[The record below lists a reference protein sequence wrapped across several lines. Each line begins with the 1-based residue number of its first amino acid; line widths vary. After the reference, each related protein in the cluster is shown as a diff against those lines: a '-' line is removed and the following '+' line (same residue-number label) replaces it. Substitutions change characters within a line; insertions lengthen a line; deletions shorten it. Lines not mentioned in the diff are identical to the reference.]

1 MDLYRPRRLL
11 GGLFGKRYSTS
22 AATPQQPSCTT
33 DSAEKVEKYCQPDD
47 QLSTSVYSED
57 ETSLLQIAEQ
67 RDIVVEELRITREN
81 LAAEKKLTHD
91 LNQRL
96 IMKAIS
102 IDCQLSD
109 TEEKFKKS
117 QAKIDAANLKNNDLA
132 DKLIVVRMENQN
144 LMKRTAA
151 LARRDQIQK
160 ATILTSNAEII
171 KLMSTIE
178 AFQERFLSLADAV
191 VINNENNMTESNE
204 NLSNDGASDIDESQ
218 HAIPLNIS
226 SEGSVTPFERD
237 QMTPSEQKK
246 KREKD
251 EYKVKQIADYKA
263 RQEDFQAK
271 TEEFQAKQEEF
282 RAIQEKFHAIQEEHQ
297 ARQEEW
303 HAERNDLF
311 GCISKLKSNNAE
323 IRKKFVQTL
332 KKHQWKWHKQK
343 EKLMKKMGD
352 LEVVLEEKD
361 AELLLAK
368 SAIADAVARG
378 KYYPNKGDPQHP
390 DTFATMTTQEESLS
404 NCSSSSLTLTHSLTE
419 TSNNLST
426 RSKTVQK
433 LDIVEPID
441 NRSYSFSLDPHS
453 VESMDENRDD
463 ASMDDGSYSSSLE
476 SHNVAP
482 LRGNGVSADKSV
494 GLSS

>member
-1 MDLYRPRRLL
+1 M
-11 GGLFGKRYSTS
+11 
-22 AATPQQPSCTT
+22 
-33 DSAEKVEKYCQPDD
+33 
-47 QLSTSVYSED
+47 
-57 ETSLLQIAEQ
+57 
-67 RDIVVEELRITREN
+67 
-81 LAAEKKLTHD
+81 
-91 LNQRL
+91 
-96 IMKAIS
+96 
-102 IDCQLSD
+102 
-109 TEEKFKKS
+109 
-117 QAKIDAANLKNNDLA
+117 
-132 DKLIVVRMENQN
+132 RMENQN

-160 ATILTSNAEII
+160 VTILTTNAEII

-191 VINNENNMTESNE
+191 VINNEKNTTEANE
-204 NLSNDGASDIDESQ
+204 ELSNDGSSDNDESQ
-218 HAIPLNIS
+218 KTIPLNNS
-226 SEGSVTPFERD
+226 SEDSVTPFERD

-251 EYKVKQIADYKA
+251 EYKVKQISDYKA

-282 RAIQEKFHAIQEEHQ
+282 HAIQEEFHAIQEEHQ
-297 ARQEEW
+297 EKQEEW

-323 IRKKFVQTL
+323 IKKKFVQTL

-378 KYYPNKGDPQHP
+378 KFYPEKGDLEHP

-419 TSNNLST
+419 TSNNLSA
-426 RSKTVQK
+426 RGKNVQK

-441 NRSYSFSLDPHS
+441 NSSYSFSLDPHS
-453 VESMDENRDD
+453 VKSMDENRDD
-463 ASMDDGSYSSSLE
+463 TSMDDDGSYSSSLE
-476 SHNVAP
+476 SHNVTP
-482 LRGNGVSADKSV
+482 LRGNGVSTDKLS

>member
-1 MDLYRPRRLL
+1 
-11 GGLFGKRYSTS
+11 
-22 AATPQQPSCTT
+22 
-33 DSAEKVEKYCQPDD
+33 
-47 QLSTSVYSED
+47 
-57 ETSLLQIAEQ
+57 
-67 RDIVVEELRITREN
+67 
-81 LAAEKKLTHD
+81 LA
-91 LNQRL
+91 
-96 IMKAIS
+96 
-102 IDCQLSD
+102 D

-117 QAKIDAANLKNNDLA
+117 QAQIDATNKKNNDLA
-132 DKLIVVRMENQN
+132 DKLIVMRMENQN

-171 KLMSTIE
+171 KLMCTIE
-178 AFQERFLSLADAV
+178 AFQERFLSLAAAV
-191 VINNENNMTESNE
+191 VIANENNMTESNE
-204 NLSNDGASDIDESQ
+204 ELSNDGSSDNDDESQ
-218 HAIPLNIS
+218 NAIPLNAS
-226 SEGSVTPFERD
+226 SEDSVTPFERD
-237 QMTPSEQKK
+237 QMTPSEQEE

-251 EYKVKQIADYKA
+251 EYKAKQIADYKA

-271 TEEFQAKQEEF
+271 KEEFQAKQEEF
-282 RAIQEKFHAIQEEHQ
+282 QAIQEEHQ
-297 ARQEEW
+297 AEQEEW

-343 EKLMKKMGD
+343 EKLLKKMGD
-352 LEVVLEEKD
+352 LEVVLEEKE

-378 KYYPNKGDPQHP
+378 KYYPDKGGLEHA
-390 DTFATMTTQEESLS
+390 DTFATLTTQEESLS
-404 NCSSSSLTLTHSLTE
+404 NCSSSSLTLTYSLTE

-426 RSKTVQK
+426 RGKNVQK

-441 NRSYSFSLDPHS
+441 DNSYSFSLGPHN
-453 VESMDENRDD
+453 VESMEDIRDD
-463 ASMDDGSYSSSLE
+463 DSSYSFSLE
-476 SHNVAP
+476 SHNVDTP
-482 LRGNGVSADKSV
+482 LRGNDVSADKIW